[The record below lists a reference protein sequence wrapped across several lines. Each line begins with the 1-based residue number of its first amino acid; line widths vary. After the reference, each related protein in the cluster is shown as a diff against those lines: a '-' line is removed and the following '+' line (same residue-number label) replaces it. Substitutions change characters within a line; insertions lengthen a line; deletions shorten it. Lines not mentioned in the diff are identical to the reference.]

1 MSHHNEFIVMFEIF
15 AILKGIPPKSLFT
28 HLCPLAQFGSNC
40 AGRKTEWNWNTFSDI
55 NSYWPQ
61 DKKKTLCNMNDQ
73 KNVFF
78 SVKHPKVH
86 CGCPGGFRVQ
96 RKAEGNSPHQLFNC
110 RGSDMVWFIGNF
122 VSLFISSFCCN
133 STSLL
138 KPIFEAWFKFCS
150 QEGPNLNQWSLP
162 EGSKTHLYFRFIV
175 CNHIFWNFLP
185 FIKHYLKTWK
195 KSKFYFIHGGM
206 IHVCLDYTLMEYSHL
221 DYLWC

>member
-1 MSHHNEFIVMFEIF
+1 MFEIF
-15 AILKGIPPKSLFT
+15 AICKAFHQNHFSPIYAHLHNLDPSVLGGRQIETET
-28 HLCPLAQFGSNC
+28 HFLTLIHIGPRAKKQLCAIWI
-40 AGRKTEWNWNTFSDI
+40 T
-55 NSYWPQ
+55 
-61 DKKKTLCNMNDQ
+61 KKMC
-73 KNVFF
+73 FF
-78 SVKHPKVH
+78 VKHPKVH

-122 VSLFISSFCCN
+122 VSLFISLFCCN

-162 EGSKTHLYFRFIV
+162 EGSKTHLYFRFNV

-185 FIKHYLKTWK
+185 FLKHYLKTWK
-195 KSKFYFIHGGM
+195 
-206 IHVCLDYTLMEYSHL
+206 
-221 DYLWC
+221 

>member
-1 MSHHNEFIVMFEIF
+1 MFEIF

-28 HLCPLAQFGSNC
+28 QLCPLAQSGSNC

-122 VSLFISSFCCN
+122 VSLFISWFCCN

-138 KPIFEAWFKFCS
+138 KSVFEAWFKFCW
-150 QEGPNLNQWSLP
+150 QEGPNLNQWSVP
-162 EGSKTHLYFRFIV
+162 EGSKTHLYFRFNV
-175 CNHIFWNFLP
+175 CNHIFCLFSSIILKPGNNQS
-185 FIKHYLKTWK
+185 FISYMGVWSTPVWT
-195 KSKFYFIHGGM
+195 IP
-206 IHVCLDYTLMEYSHL
+206 
-221 DYLWC
+221 